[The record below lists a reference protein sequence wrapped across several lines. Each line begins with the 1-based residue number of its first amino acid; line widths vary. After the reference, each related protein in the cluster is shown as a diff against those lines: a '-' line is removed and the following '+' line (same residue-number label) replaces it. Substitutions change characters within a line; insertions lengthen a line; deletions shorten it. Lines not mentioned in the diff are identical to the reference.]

1 LTIVDHGPR
10 PRQRPGAAEETEM
23 AEPTD
28 PRTPLELFP
37 DGPEL
42 APAAERG
49 AAAVPAAVA
58 GEPEPMA
65 LTLADLLPD
74 AHGEIVLVNDAGV
87 TEMALLTESRLLDQ
101 GIAAGHV
108 TSDGLDVSG
117 MAYYAFDS
125 GETLYLPPDIHLQL
139 LPDIA

>member
-1 LTIVDHGPR
+1 
-10 PRQRPGAAEETEM
+10 M

-49 AAAVPAAVA
+49 VVPADLAA
-58 GEPEPMA
+58 DQDLMA